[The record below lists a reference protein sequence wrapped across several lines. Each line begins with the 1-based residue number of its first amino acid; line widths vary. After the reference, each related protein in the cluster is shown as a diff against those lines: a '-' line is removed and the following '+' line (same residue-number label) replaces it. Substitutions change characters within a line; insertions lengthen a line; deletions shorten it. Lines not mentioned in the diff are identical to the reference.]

1 MPIYLCQVAVSMRR
15 PPKHSTSA
23 EARMN
28 KHEIERIFAYDSG
41 RKPHRYASGE
51 APHADGDITVV
62 RRPNL
67 RMTFRT
73 APGCPLARPGAPFD
87 ANEPRYPRIP
97 QISGFGVS
105 RESARRYDSMA
116 SIYVSASTASIA
128 HTGQWRKN
136 RSSFVTSTS
145 A

>member
-1 MPIYLCQVAVSMRR
+1 
-15 PPKHSTSA
+15 
-23 EARMN
+23 MN

-41 RKPHRYASGE
+41 RKPHRYASGA

-87 ANEPRYPRIP
+87 ANEPVVAQLATILARKPTSVRSTATGVAISWTLCTQAQAHVKQP
-97 QISGFGVS
+97 Q
-105 RESARRYDSMA
+105 ARRMEC
-116 SIYVSASTASIA
+116 
-128 HTGQWRKN
+128 
-136 RSSFVTSTS
+136 
-145 A
+145 